1 MTWTR
6 ILLAAI
12 CLAAMGTPAA
22 GKQVID
28 TSDVET
34 EEGDLYTLTYDS
46 MRSNQGH
53 PDPKVVFDLVY
64 DQGDTILAIM
74 GDTAKWNGTVT
85 LSRKYFSD
93 LDNCDWVTD
102 TYVAVFKKGKAH
114 GTWRHTERYCEKI
127 WIADTAVYTDG
138 VRTAGKRL
146 SNPAPK

>member
-1 MTWTR
+1 MTLTR

-12 CLAAMGTPAA
+12 CLAAMGIPLA
-22 GKQVID
+22 GKQVTD
-28 TSDVET
+28 TART
-34 EEGDLYTLTYDS
+34 ESEGDTYTLTYDS
-46 MRSNQGH
+46 TCARQGGR
-53 PDPKVVFDLVY
+53 DPVTVYQLVY
-64 DQGDTILAIM
+64 DLGDTVLAIM
-74 GDTAKWNGTVT
+74 GDTAKWDGTVT

-127 WIADTAVYTDG
+127 WIDDAAVYTDG